1 MSKVAEYQVS
11 VQEIER
17 LIGLD
22 FGNLRGHDTF
32 NQALESGRK
41 LEALEDIKLS

>member
-17 LIGLD
+17 LTGLD
-22 FGNLRGHDTF
+22 FGNLRSHDTF
-32 NQALESGRK
+32 NQGLESRRK
-41 LEALEDIKLS
+41 LEAFEDIKLS